1 MKQILA
7 ASCAT
12 LAIIG
17 ATSGYANENIA
28 YRYDA
33 KGRLIEVRR
42 TGTVNNNV
50 VTAYSMDKADNR
62 LAVVTTGS
70 LNTGPSSPPPPPPPP
85 PSSNS
90 PPVPGA
96 VPTQNII
103 RCTARSVNVTSGAT
117 DPENNL
123 PITVIAANG
132 SSGRGVATVAL
143 NAVQYEAFVTTGTDI
158 VTYTL
163 SDSLGATANG
173 TFYVNITA
181 GTCN

>member
-1 MKQILA
+1 MA

-12 LAIIG
+12 LAIIA
-17 ATSGYANENIA
+17 ATPGYANENIA
-28 YRYDA
+28 YKYDA

-62 LAVVTTGS
+62 QTVVTTGS
-70 LNTGPSSPPPPPPPP
+70 PNTGASTPAPPPPPLPP
-85 PSSNS
+85 SNS

-96 VPTQNII
+96 VATQSIV
-103 RCTARSVNVTSGAT
+103 RCTARSINVTSGAP

-123 PITVIAANG
+123 PITVTAANA
-132 SSGRGVATVAL
+132 SSGRSLATVVA
-143 NAVQYEAFVTTGTDI
+143 NAVRYEAFVNTGRGF

-173 TFYVNITA
+173 SFYVNITV

>member
-12 LAIIG
+12 LAIIA

-28 YRYDA
+28 YKYDA

-62 LAVVTTGS
+62 QTVVTTGS
-70 LNTGPSSPPPPPPPP
+70 PNTGPSAPAPPPPPPPP
-85 PSSNS
+85 SNS

-96 VPTQNII
+96 VATQNII

-123 PITVIAANG
+123 PIAVTAANA
-132 SSGRGVATVAL
+132 SSGRGLATVVA
-143 NAVQYEAFVTTGTDI
+143 NAVNYEAFVNTGTDI

-163 SDSLGATANG
+163 RDSLGATANG
-173 TFYVNITA
+173 TFNVNITA